1 MGHPPVYTS
10 HFTLQA
16 NTQYKLTYFGSND
29 FGWEFGWRFR
39 MHEADS
45 DWYGRISENSDIT
58 MNANPVP
65 IPGAAWLLGSGLL
78 GFLVSRRLRG
88 A

>member
-1 MGHPPVYTS
+1 
-10 HFTLQA
+10 
-16 NTQYKLTYFGSND
+16 
-29 FGWEFGWRFR
+29 